1 MFILA
6 TFLYAKIKA
15 EMEHS
20 DNINICLGV
29 VSLFCFVFCLP
40 FEVLCFFFCDPVAP
54 RNSGSVCARGN
65 REQVHQHRVCSGS

>member
-20 DNINICLGV
+20 DNINICLRV

-65 REQVHQHRVCSGS
+65 REQVHQHRVCSWS